1 MAKRFSTIE
10 KWDDLW
16 FSELQP
22 ISKLLFLFLVD
33 KCDNAGF
40 VEINSRLHSFF
51 IGISKQEYLD
61 ALQTL
66 DKVLVWSVSNE
77 KIWLK
82 NFIFYQN
89 NLPLNIENN
98 AHKQIINLLKQNI
111 DLFDFDFSN
120 ILPNLGP
127 NQDLI
132 RDLGNGNGK
141 GIGNGIDKGKGNGN
155 NLNGISYEISKL
167 SLVMQSED
175 SWLESIARKYKCSI
189 TFATDKILD
198 FIIHLEAQ
206 GEESKTLQDAK
217 SHYNNWFRI
226 QKDLK
231 LKTKNNATN
240 RKAGSPITNEELL
253 AAVIKRH
260 GNSNFNA

>member
-40 VEINSRLHSFF
+40 VEINPRLHSFI

-61 ALQTL
+61 SLQTL
-66 DKVLVWSVSNE
+66 DKVLVWSVSGE

-111 DLFDFDFSN
+111 ELFDFDFSN
-120 ILPNLGP
+120 ILPNLAP
-127 NQDLI
+127 YQPLI
-132 RDLGNGNGK
+132 RDLGNGKGK
-141 GIGNGIDKGKGNGN
+141 GIGNGIGKGNGN
-155 NLNGISYEISKL
+155 NLNGVMHEISKL

-217 SHYNNWFRI
+217 SHYDNWFRI

-231 LKTKNNATN
+231 LKQKNGTF
-240 RKAGSPITNEELL
+240 RKVGQPITDDEIL
-253 AAVIKRH
+253 AAVTKKYGIV
-260 GNSNFNA
+260 NLNT

>member
-1 MAKRFSTIE
+1 MSFVIGGHYFFYMSNDPAFLFYTGDFTTGTQFFTDEQVGIYIRLLMAQHQHGHLSDKQVKMICRTHDEDVMLKFEKDSDGKFFNKRLEDEIFKRKKYS
-10 KWDDLW
+10 LSR
-16 FSELQP
+16 SENKKGKTKDMLI
-22 ISKLLFLFLVD
+22 ISKSYDNHMENENENENKDINKD
-33 KCDNAGF
+33 K
-40 VEINSRLHSFF
+40 
-51 IGISKQEYLD
+51 SKI
-61 ALQTL
+61 
-66 DKVLVWSVSNE
+66 K
-77 KIWLK
+77 
-82 NFIFYQN
+82 
-89 NLPLNIENN
+89 
-98 AHKQIINLLKQNI
+98 
-111 DLFDFDFSN
+111 
-120 ILPNLGP
+120 
-127 NQDLI
+127 
-132 RDLGNGNGK
+132 
-141 GIGNGIDKGKGNGN
+141 

-167 SLVMQSED
+167 SLVMQSQD

-217 SHYNNWFRI
+217 SHYDNWFRI

>member
-40 VEINSRLHSFF
+40 VEINPRLHSFI

-61 ALQTL
+61 SLQTL
-66 DKVLVWSVSNE
+66 DKVLVWSVSGE

-111 DLFDFDFSN
+111 ELFDFDFSN
-120 ILPNLGP
+120 ILPNLAP
-127 NQDLI
+127 YQPLI

-141 GIGNGIDKGKGNGN
+141 GIGNGIGKGNGN
-155 NLNGISYEISKL
+155 NLNGVMHEISKL

-198 FIIHLEAQ
+198 FITHLEAQ

-217 SHYNNWFRI
+217 SHYDNWFRI

-231 LKTKNNATN
+231 LKQKNGTF
-240 RKAGSPITNEELL
+240 RKAGQPITDDEIL
-253 AAVIKRH
+253 AAVTKKYGIVDL
-260 GNSNFNA
+260 NT

>member
-40 VEINSRLHSFF
+40 VEINPRLHSFI

-61 ALQTL
+61 SLQTL
-66 DKVLVWSVSNE
+66 DKVLVWSVSGE

-111 DLFDFDFSN
+111 ELFDFDFSN
-120 ILPNLGP
+120 ILPNLAP
-127 NQDLI
+127 YQPLI

-141 GIGNGIDKGKGNGN
+141 GIGNGIGKGNGN
-155 NLNGISYEISKL
+155 NLNGVMHEISKL

-198 FIIHLEAQ
+198 FITHLEAQ

-217 SHYNNWFRI
+217 SHYDNWFRI

-231 LKTKNNATN
+231 LKQKNGTF
-240 RKAGSPITNEELL
+240 RKAGQPITDDEIL
-253 AAVIKRH
+253 AAVTKKYGIV
-260 GNSNFNA
+260 NLNT

>member
-40 VEINSRLHSFF
+40 VEINPRLHSFI

-61 ALQTL
+61 SLQTL
-66 DKVLVWSVSNE
+66 DKVLVWSVSGE

-98 AHKQIINLLKQNI
+98 AHKQIINLLNQNI
-111 DLFDFDFSN
+111 ELFDFDFSN
-120 ILPNLGP
+120 ILPNLDP
-127 NQDLI
+127 NQTLI
-132 RDLGNGNGK
+132 RDLGKGIGKGIDKGIGK
-141 GIGNGIDKGKGNGN
+141 GIGN
-155 NLNGISYEISKL
+155 NLNGVMHEISKL

-217 SHYNNWFRI
+217 SHYDNWFRI

-231 LKTKNNATN
+231 LKQKNGTF
-240 RKAGSPITNEELL
+240 RKAGQPITDDEIL
-253 AAVIKRH
+253 AAVTKKYGIV
-260 GNSNFNA
+260 NLNT

>member
-40 VEINSRLHSFF
+40 VEINPRLHSFI

-61 ALQTL
+61 SLQTL
-66 DKVLVWSVSNE
+66 DKVLVWSVSGE

-89 NLPLNIENN
+89 NLPLNRENN

-111 DLFDFDFSN
+111 ELFDFDFSI

-141 GIGNGIDKGKGNGN
+141 GIGNGIDKGNGN
-155 NLNGISYEISKL
+155 NLNGVMHEISKL
-167 SLVMQSED
+167 SLVLQSED

-189 TFATDKILD
+189 TFATNKILD

-217 SHYNNWFRI
+217 SHYDNWFRI

-231 LKTKNNATN
+231 LKQKNGTF
-240 RKAGSPITNEELL
+240 RKAGQPITDDEIL
-253 AAVIKRH
+253 AAVTKKYGIVDL
-260 GNSNFNA
+260 NT

>member
-40 VEINSRLHSFF
+40 VEINPRLHSFI

-61 ALQTL
+61 SLQTL
-66 DKVLVWSVSNE
+66 DKVLVWSVSGE

-89 NLPLNIENN
+89 NLPLNRENN
-98 AHKQIINLLKQNI
+98 AHKQIINLLNQNI
-111 DLFDFDFSN
+111 ELFDFDFSI
-120 ILPNLGP
+120 ILPNLAP
-127 NQDLI
+127 YQPLI

-141 GIGNGIDKGKGNGN
+141 GIGNGIDKGNGN
-155 NLNGISYEISKL
+155 NLNGVMHEISKL
-167 SLVMQSED
+167 SLVMQSQD

-217 SHYNNWFRI
+217 SHYDNWFRI

-231 LKTKNNATN
+231 LKQKNGTF
-240 RKAGSPITNEELL
+240 RKAGQPITDDEIL
-253 AAVIKRH
+253 AAVTKKYGIVDL
-260 GNSNFNA
+260 NT

>member
-40 VEINSRLHSFF
+40 VEINPRLHSFV

-61 ALQTL
+61 SLQTL
-66 DKVLVWSVSNE
+66 DKVLVWSVSGE

-120 ILPNLGP
+120 ILPNLAP
-127 NQDLI
+127 YQPLI

-141 GIGNGIDKGKGNGN
+141 GNGNGIDKGIGN
-155 NLNGISYEISKL
+155 NLNGVMYEISKL
-167 SLVMQSED
+167 SLVLQSQD

-189 TFATDKILD
+189 TFATNKILD

-217 SHYNNWFRI
+217 SHYDNWFRI

-231 LKTKNNATN
+231 LKTKNNGTN
-240 RKAGSPITNEELL
+240 RKAGSPIPQDELL
-253 AAVIKRH
+253 QAVAKAY
-260 GNSNFNA
+260 GYTNTNT

>member
-40 VEINSRLHSFF
+40 VEINPRLHSFI

-61 ALQTL
+61 SLQTL
-66 DKVLVWSVSNE
+66 DKVLVWSVSGE

-89 NLPLNIENN
+89 NLPLNRENN
-98 AHKQIINLLKQNI
+98 AHKQIINLLNQNI
-111 DLFDFDFSN
+111 ELFDFDFSN
-120 ILPNLGP
+120 ILPNLDP
-127 NQDLI
+127 NQTLI

-141 GIGNGIDKGKGNGN
+141 GIGNGIDKGNGN
-155 NLNGISYEISKL
+155 NLNGISYEISNL
-167 SLVMQSED
+167 SLVMQSQD
-175 SWLESIARKYKCSI
+175 SWLESIARKYKC
-189 TFATDKILD
+189 TFEFARNKILD

-206 GEESKTLQDAK
+206 GEEFKTLQDAK
-217 SHYNNWFRI
+217 KHYDNWFRT

-240 RKAGSPITNEELL
+240 RKAGSPIPQHELL
-253 AAVIKRH
+253 QAVAKAYGIT
-260 GNSNFNA
+260 NLNT